1 MDSESYKS
9 LWLRIT
15 ELVKLY
21 LANAKLTV
29 TEKVAR
35 LMATVTLCA
44 IVFVLGVLAFFF
56 LSIALIYWI
65 ASGTGTE
72 WAYVIMG
79 GFYLL
84 LILVLV
90 IFKKQLIVNPI
101 CKFISQLLLS

>member
-84 LILVLV
+84 LILILV

>member
-21 LANAKLTV
+21 FANAKLTV

>member
-9 LWLRIT
+9 LWVRIT

-84 LILVLV
+84 LILILV

>member
-1 MDSESYKS
+1 MDTDSYKT
-9 LWLRIT
+9 LWLRIS
-15 ELVKLY
+15 ELLKLY

-29 TEKVAR
+29 TEKAAR
-35 LMATVTLCA
+35 FMAAVTLCA
-44 IVFVLGVLAFFF
+44 IVFVLGVLTFFF
-56 LSIALIYWI
+56 LSIALVYWI

-84 LILVLV
+84 LIIILVV
-90 IFKKQLIVNPI
+90 FKKQLIVNPI